1 MSTSSSSPAAA
12 ATAANAAAGKS
23 KTAEER
29 AQEMETSH
37 KKCDGYV
44 KSGLKRNVTVQF
56 LIDRLMKMGC
66 DPPNGFIKCMDCGD
80 KMAGGGF
87 GVVEETVI
95 DAKPMSTAT
104 ADVGSSALS
113 DAVAQRAKMAQCH
126 RTDEDLRKQLDAADD
141 GKVRLRLLPE
151 IFLCQQH
158 LRNETHAHEAMVH
171 ELIHAIDLCRTKM
184 DPLNNCMHMACTEI
198 RAENLSGECDWPR
211 ELAKGKISK
220 FAGHGAEC
228 AKRRATLSVQANPK
242 CREKAR
248 EYVDAAFERCYKD
261 TFPFDRHPN
270 LR

>member
-1 MSTSSSSPAAA
+1 MSTPSSSPANGAA
-12 ATAANAAAGKS
+12 AAAEGEQKA
-23 KTAEER
+23 AEER
-29 AQEMETSH
+29 AREMETYRQ
-37 KKCDGYV
+37 KCDGYI

-95 DAKPMSTAT
+95 EAKPTKTA
-104 ADVGSSALS
+104 ADDRSSALS
-113 DAVAQRAKMAQCH
+113 DAVAERAKTAQCH
-126 RTDEDLRKQLDAADD
+126 RTDEDLRRQLDAADS
-141 GKVRLRLLPE
+141 GNVRLRLLPE

-158 LRNETHAHEAMVH
+158 MRNETHAHEAMVH

-211 ELAKGKISK
+211 ELAKGTISK